1 MKIIKTT
8 AALAE
13 LCEELASDTFV
24 TVDTEFMRERTYWP
38 HLCLIQIAGANSEA
52 IIDPL
57 EPGIELAP
65 FFDLMAD
72 EAVLK
77 VFHAARQ
84 DVEIMHYLAKVIPT
98 PLFDTQVAAMVC
110 GFGDQI
116 GYEAIVRKLAGAQ
129 VDKSSRF
136 TDWSRRPLS
145 DKQLAYALSDVTHL
159 RTVYQ
164 RLKAELDKSGRE
176 PWLKEEMAVLT
187 SASTYET
194 HPEDAW
200 QRIKFRP
207 RRKPQLGVMVAVAAW
222 REAEAQSRNVPR
234 NRILKDDAITELAIQ
249 QPKSRQDIQRLRAL
263 PKGYGGSQMGDDIL
277 NAVKAGLA
285 RDPASLPDISDD
297 RRPAPEGT
305 SAIADVLKLAL
316 KIVSENEGIA
326 PKLIANSAEIERLAA
341 GQVEDVRAMKGW
353 RFEVY
358 GRPAL
363 DIRAGKLALGLRDG
377 AAAIFPATEAAEAL
391 KAAE

>member
-38 HLCLIQIAGANSEA
+38 HLCLIQIAGASSEA

-84 DVEIMHYLAKVIPT
+84 DVEIMHYLAKVIPA

-159 RTVYQ
+159 RTVYTRSGPISRCITPAAAAPQ
-164 RLKAELDKSGRE
+164 PDTSTTSRGSHGPTKSISISLTKA
-176 PWLKEEMAVLT
+176 
-187 SASTYET
+187 
-194 HPEDAW
+194 
-200 QRIKFRP
+200 
-207 RRKPQLGVMVAVAAW
+207 
-222 REAEAQSRNVPR
+222 
-234 NRILKDDAITELAIQ
+234 
-249 QPKSRQDIQRLRAL
+249 
-263 PKGYGGSQMGDDIL
+263 
-277 NAVKAGLA
+277 
-285 RDPASLPDISDD
+285 
-297 RRPAPEGT
+297 PAP
-305 SAIADVLKLAL
+305 IW
-316 KIVSENEGIA
+316 
-326 PKLIANSAEIERLAA
+326 
-341 GQVEDVRAMKGW
+341 M
-353 RFEVY
+353 RF
-358 GRPAL
+358 
-363 DIRAGKLALGLRDG
+363 
-377 AAAIFPATEAAEAL
+377 
-391 KAAE
+391 